1 MVRTG
6 LLDKQLG
13 YLAVYRDQR
22 DSTFTTTPS
31 GTMKR
36 PDHQLCSSVYH
47 TNPPLPLPQQQGS
60 GTGARLGTAMAA
72 AALQQHLSMSLGLST
87 RPRPARRRGPPPPN
101 NRNNKTS
108 EDREYVLEAA
118 PPAPTLAQRYGLAT
132 PPPSQL
138 TEQDWARVKETRSSQ
153 FGGATVSGNGT
164 QNTER
169 EIHLKIPFF
178 ALNITRKRYMFDWMI
193 TVTCLFLILIGAA
206 LSGQCSD
213 HSSRPLRV
221 QNGIERNKNGSGQCS
236 DRGGGHVNVNVS

>member
-22 DSTFTTTPS
+22 DGGSS
-31 GTMKR
+31 TMKC
-36 PDHQLCSSVYH
+36 PDY
-47 TNPPLPLPQQQGS
+47 QQQS

-87 RPRPARRRGPPPPN
+87 RPRPARRRGPPPSTN

-108 EDREYVLEAA
+108 DREYVLEAA

-138 TEQDWARVKETRSSQ
+138 TEQDWARVKETSNRRGDSSAPCVICKEE
-153 FGGATVSGNGT
+153 FT
-164 QNTER
+164 QCTGQVLLSCSQVLRNTQ
-169 EIHLKIPFF
+169 I
-178 ALNITRKRYMFDWMI
+178 
-193 TVTCLFLILIGAA
+193 
-206 LSGQCSD
+206 
-213 HSSRPLRV
+213 
-221 QNGIERNKNGSGQCS
+221 
-236 DRGGGHVNVNVS
+236 